1 MLAVYFWRKGLLV
14 IRTPH
19 ICMRELIMIWRLLSI
34 SLEHLRNFLKLWHGY
49 NLRYFNVSAL
59 LALYLLALEVPWR
72 PGNISLRLSN
82 SFRY

>member
-19 ICMRELIMIWRLLSI
+19 VCMREPVMIWRLLSI
-34 SLEHLRNFLKLWHGY
+34 SLEHLRKL
-49 NLRYFNVSAL
+49 LEAL
-59 LALYLLALEVPWR
+59 ARLQPKGTLMFPRYLLALEVLWG

-82 SFRY
+82 GFRY